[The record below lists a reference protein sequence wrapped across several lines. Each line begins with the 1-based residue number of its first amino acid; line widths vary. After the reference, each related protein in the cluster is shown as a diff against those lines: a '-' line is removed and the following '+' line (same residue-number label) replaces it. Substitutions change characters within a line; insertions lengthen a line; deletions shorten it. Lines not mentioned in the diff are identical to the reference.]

1 MSTHDPISD
10 LITRIRNAQM
20 RAKPKVSTPGSKMR
34 ANVLEVLK
42 SEGYIRGYASVEHAS
57 GRSELEIELKYF
69 DGEPVIREI
78 ERVSKPGRR
87 VYASVKNL
95 PRVNNGL
102 GISVLSTPKG
112 IMADHE
118 ARTWAAKFSSRCS
131 EEGIYHV
138 TYRQAACDGP
148 VGRYRDRRGTDR
160 KDEGSEGPA
169 SVRRA

>member
-20 RAKPKVSTPGSKMR
+20 RNKSKVSTPGSRMR

-42 SEGYIRGYASVEHAS
+42 SEGYIRGYATLEHAG
-57 GRSELEIELKYF
+57 GRSEIEIELKYA

-78 ERVSKPGRR
+78 DRVSKPGRR
-87 VYASVKNL
+87 VYVSARNL

-112 IMADHE
+112 IMADHD
-118 ARTWAAKFSSRCS
+118 ARDAN
-131 EEGIYHV
+131 
-138 TYRQAACDGP
+138 
-148 VGRYRDRRGTDR
+148 VGGEVLFT
-160 KDEGSEGPA
+160 
-169 SVRRA
+169 VF